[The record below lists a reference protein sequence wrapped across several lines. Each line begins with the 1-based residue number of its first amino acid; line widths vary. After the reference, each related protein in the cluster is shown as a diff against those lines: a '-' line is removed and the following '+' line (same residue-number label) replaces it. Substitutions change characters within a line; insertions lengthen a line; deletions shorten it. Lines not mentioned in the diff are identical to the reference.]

1 MKNYVRKLNKRKLNN
16 PLKNRLWKTE
26 LNKKAWLSF
35 IKTEIWVNRVWVE
48 GVWTDSFWVDE
59 EEIYSKSCNFKKE
72 YDDSLGNMESI
83 RNLGYLL
90 EKYDGVKLDCFLKSH
105 LEK

>member
-1 MKNYVRKLNKRKLNN
+1 MKDWIKQEGLI
-16 PLKNRLWKTE
+16 
-26 LNKKAWLSF
+26 LSF

-48 GVWTDSFWVDE
+48 GVWTDRFWVDE

-90 EKYDGVKLDCFLKSH
+90 EKYDGVKLDFFLKSH